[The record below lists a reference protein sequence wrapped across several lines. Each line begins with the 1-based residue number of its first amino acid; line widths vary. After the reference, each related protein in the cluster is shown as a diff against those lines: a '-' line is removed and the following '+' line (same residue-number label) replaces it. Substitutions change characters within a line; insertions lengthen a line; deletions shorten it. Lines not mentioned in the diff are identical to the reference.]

1 MRSMCVGV
9 AETGKET
16 KAMEEKRE
24 YDCGICTNRNT
35 PLCDACNY
43 AKSPSGKI
51 SRPTMFTESA
61 NISTHMNA
69 ALLEANR
76 IIINAAISGASIP
89 VGAVLR
95 YNKLM
100 EIEKKKAE
108 RR

>member
-1 MRSMCVGV
+1 
-9 AETGKET
+9 
-16 KAMEEKRE
+16 MEEKRE
-24 YDCGICTNRNT
+24 YDCGKCTNRNT
-35 PLCDACNY
+35 PMCDACNY

-51 SRPTMFTESA
+51 SRPTMFTESV